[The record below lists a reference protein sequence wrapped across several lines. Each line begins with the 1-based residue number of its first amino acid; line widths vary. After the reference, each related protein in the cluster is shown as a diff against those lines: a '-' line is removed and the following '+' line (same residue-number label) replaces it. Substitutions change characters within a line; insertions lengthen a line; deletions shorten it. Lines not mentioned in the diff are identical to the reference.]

1 MLKSQYLAQIQK
13 LIINSFDPMMRD
25 HIYYFSKKKA
35 NCIQWSCSPA
45 SSFWMGEA
53 AELDV
58 SQAKTILYYFLNSF
72 LVFRFDGQN
81 QQSHPDWE
89 KKHKFKYSNQ
99 KKSLSSPMLCCCFAS
114 KWETYSCS
122 ESFWL
127 YCIWICVRHN
137 CTRL

>member
-1 MLKSQYLAQIQK
+1 MLKSRYITQLQK
-13 LIINSFDPMMRD
+13 LINNSFDPMMRY

-58 SQAKTILYYFLNSF
+58 SQAKTILYFFWTVLQFSDLTVKINN
-72 LVFRFDGQN
+72 LILI
-81 QQSHPDWE
+81 E
-89 KKHKFKYSNQ
+89 KTQIQIRWPENFSQ
-99 KKSLSSPMLCCCFAS
+99 FSMFCCWFAS
-114 KWETYSCS
+114 KWHIFSG
-122 ESFWL
+122 

-137 CTRL
+137 CTLF